1 MNNKNLANDYYNV
14 NNNSSIDPYRLPRNV
29 IPMRYNLKIVPNLD
43 TATFWGIVIV
53 KLSITTRTNTI
64 MLNSKNLN
72 IISIRINKK
81 LENNFKIDSETE
93 RLIITTR
100 KMLKPGI
107 VCLRIHFSG
116 ILNNELTGFYRSTY
130 LDDKGIEQVIATTQ
144 MEAAYCRRAFPCWD
158 EPDFKAVFKIKLVV
172 NNDLTV
178 VSNSSETSRVPDPS
192 DINKVIVSFADT
204 IPMSTYLVAF
214 VVGPLEATRSINVN
228 GTPMRI
234 LHAPGNS
241 NLTEFGLRVGAFSL
255 KLLENYF
262 GVKYPGKK
270 LDLVAIPD
278 FDAGAME
285 NFGCI
290 IFRETALLINPDNS
304 TQRELQ
310 EVVDT
315 VSHEIAHMWFG
326 DLVTMKWWNGL
337 WLNEAFATFMEA
349 TASDAFEPKWNRWT
363 SFAFERSEA
372 FRIDSLQNTRP
383 VEFPVNSPEEAD
395 AMFDVLTYKKGGSLL
410 RMLEMFIGKDRFR
423 NGIRKYIKKFSYKNT
438 ESNDIWGSIEE
449 SLINDKIPVRTIMN
463 GWIFQK
469 GYPVI
474 NVDIDAEKNE
484 IIIQQ
489 ERFTFTTSNQIDPD
503 PTLWSVPIHYRDSGD
518 NANEKKFILNTRET
532 RVNVADLSNLS
543 KPVIINANGYGFYRV
558 SYSADLF
565 ARFDAITISKMQVVE
580 RYALID
586 DAWNNVLANRLSAI
600 EYLNFLNNFINEL
613 DINVWNIIAYTIN
626 QCQRIIPTNRHL
638 LNSRIINLIKPALDS
653 ITLAPQP
660 NEDNA
665 TKQLRSILI
674 TLMAYNANDLAT
686 QQKAR
691 DIFNNA
697 ENGEAIDPELLNA
710 VTTIISFSG
719 GETEFNLFKNKFR
732 NANTP
737 QDKLRY
743 LLVLVNF
750 PSAELVRNTCEFA
763 LSSEVKTQDAP
774 RLLNRAIANRDYGNV
789 AWNFIKERWNEI
801 NQKYIKDGGYSIT
814 SVCENIT
821 LLNTPQQLA
830 DVKDFFNKNQIQSK
844 QLDQIL
850 EIQSVNVEL
859 RLREETP
866 LINALS
872 S

>member
-1 MNNKNLANDYYNV
+1 MKSEKLDF
-14 NNNSSIDPYRLPRNV
+14 SSIDPYRLPRNV

-43 TATFWGIVIV
+43 TATFWGTVIV
-53 KLSITTRTNTI
+53 KLNVKTRTNTI

-81 LENNFKIDSETE
+81 LENNFKIDSKTE

-116 ILNNELTGFYRSTY
+116 ILNNELTGLYRSTY

-144 MEAAYCRRAFPCWD
+144 MEPSSCRRVFPCWD
-158 EPDFKAVFKIKLVV
+158 EPEFKAVFKIKLVV
-172 NNDLTV
+172 KNDLTV
-178 VSNSSETSRVPDPS
+178 VSNSSEISRVPDPS
-192 DINKVIVSFADT
+192 DINKVIVTFDDT
-204 IPMSTYLVAF
+204 IIMSTYLVAF
-214 VVGPLEATRSINVN
+214 IVGRFETTRTISVN
-228 GTPMRI
+228 GTLMRI
-234 LHAPGNS
+234 LHVPGKS
-241 NLTEFGLRVGAFSL
+241 KLTTFGLDVGAFSL
-255 KLLENYF
+255 KWFENYF

-270 LDLVAIPD
+270 IDLIAIPD
-278 FDAGAME
+278 FAAGAME

-290 IFRETALLINPDNS
+290 TFRETALLVDPDNS
-304 TQRELQ
+304 TQNEQIR
-310 EVVDT
+310 VADV
-315 VSHEIAHMWFG
+315 VSHENSHMWFG
-326 DLVTMKWWNGL
+326 DLVTMKWWNGI
-337 WLNEAFATFMEA
+337 WLNEAFATFMQVSA
-349 TASDAFEPKWNRWT
+349 CDAYKPEWNRWT
-363 SFAFERSEA
+363 SFAFERSKA
-372 FRIDSLQNTRP
+372 FIVDSLQSTRP

-395 AMFDVLTYKKGGSLL
+395 AMFDVLTYQKGGSLV

-438 ESNDIWGSIEE
+438 ENNDLWDTIEK
-449 SLINDKIPVRTIMN
+449 SLTSDKIPVRTIMN

-474 NVDIDAEKNE
+474 NVNIDTEKNE

-489 ERFTFTTSNQIDPD
+489 ERFTFTKSNQID
-503 PTLWSVPIHYRDSGD
+503 PTLWSVPIHFRDSGD
-518 NANEKKFILNTRET
+518 NANEKKIILNTREM
-532 RVNVADLSNLS
+532 RFKVADSS

-558 SYSADLF
+558 AYSADLF

-600 EYLNFLNNFINEL
+600 EYLNFLTNFSNERNF
-613 DINVWNIIAYTIN
+613 NVWNIIADTIY
-626 QCQRIIPTNRHL
+626 QCQKIIPNNRHL

-674 TLMAYNANDLAT
+674 KLMAYNANDIET

-691 DIFNNA
+691 EIFNNA
-697 ENGEAIDPELLNA
+697 ENGEPIDVELLNA
-710 VTTIISFSG
+710 VTTIVSLTG
-719 GETEFNLFKNKFR
+719 NENDFNLFKTKFR

-743 LLVLVNF
+743 LLILANF
-750 PSAELVRNTCEFA
+750 QSAELVRNACEFA
-763 LSSEVKTQDAP
+763 LTNEVRTQDADS
-774 RLLNRAIANRDYGNV
+774 LLNRAIANHQYGGI
-789 AWNFIKERWNEI
+789 AWNFIKEKI
-801 NQKYIKDGGYSIT
+801 DKIKIT
-814 SVCENIT
+814 DIENIAV
-821 LLNTPQQLA
+821 LNTPEQFTN
-830 DVKDFFNKNQIQSK
+830 VKDFFNKNKIQSQK
-844 QLDQIL
+844 LDQIL
-850 EIQSVNVEL
+850 ELQSINVDL
-859 RLREETP
+859 RLREETR
-866 LINALS
+866 LTNALS
-872 S
+872 T

>member
-1 MNNKNLANDYYNV
+1 V
-14 NNNSSIDPYRLPRNV
+14 
-29 IPMRYNLKIVPNLD
+29 
-43 TATFWGIVIV
+43 
-53 KLSITTRTNTI
+53 
-64 MLNSKNLN
+64 
-72 IISIRINKK
+72 
-81 LENNFKIDSETE
+81 
-93 RLIITTR
+93 
-100 KMLKPGI
+100 
-107 VCLRIHFSG
+107 
-116 ILNNELTGFYRSTY
+116 
-130 LDDKGIEQVIATTQ
+130 
-144 MEAAYCRRAFPCWD
+144 
-158 EPDFKAVFKIKLVV
+158 
-172 NNDLTV
+172 
-178 VSNSSETSRVPDPS
+178 
-192 DINKVIVSFADT
+192 AD
-204 IPMSTYLVAF
+204 V
-214 VVGPLEATRSINVN
+214 
-228 GTPMRI
+228 
-234 LHAPGNS
+234 
-241 NLTEFGLRVGAFSL
+241 
-255 KLLENYF
+255 
-262 GVKYPGKK
+262 
-270 LDLVAIPD
+270 
-278 FDAGAME
+278 
-285 NFGCI
+285 
-290 IFRETALLINPDNS
+290 
-304 TQRELQ
+304 
-310 EVVDT
+310 
-315 VSHEIAHMWFG
+315 VSHENSHMWFG

-337 WLNEAFATFMEA
+337 WLNEAFATFMQVSA
-349 TASDAFEPKWNRWT
+349 CDAYKPEWNRWT
-363 SFAFERSEA
+363 SFAFQRSKA
-372 FRIDSLQNTRP
+372 FRIDSLQSTRP

-395 AMFDVLTYKKGGSLL
+395 AMFDVLTYQKGGSLV

-423 NGIRKYIKKFSYKNT
+423 NGIRKYIKKFSYKNV
-438 ESNDIWGSIEE
+438 ENNDLWDSIEE
-449 SLINDKIPVRTIMN
+449 SLTSDKIPVRTIMN

-474 NVDIDAEKNE
+474 NVNIDAEKNE

-489 ERFTFTTSNQIDPD
+489 ERFTFTTSNQIDT
-503 PTLWSVPIHYRDSGD
+503 TLWSVPIHYRDSGD
-518 NANEKKFILNTRET
+518 NANEKKIILNTREM
-532 RVNVADLSNLS
+532 RLKVADSS

-558 SYSADLF
+558 AYSANLF

-600 EYLNFLNNFINEL
+600 KYLNFLNNFINEL

-774 RLLNRAIANRDYGNV
+774 RLLAIANRDYGNV

-801 NQKYIKDGGYSIT
+801 NQKYSIT

-821 LLNTPQQLA
+821 LLNTPEQLA
-830 DVKDFFNKNQIQSK
+830 DVKDFFNKNQVKSSQK
-844 QLDQIL
+844 LNLDQIL

-872 S
+872 P

>member
-1 MNNKNLANDYYNV
+1 MNNKNLDF
-14 NNNSSIDPYRLPRNV
+14 SSIDPYRLPRNV

-116 ILNNELTGFYRSTY
+116 ILNNELTGLYRSTY

-144 MEAAYCRRAFPCWD
+144 MEPSSCRRAFPCWD

-214 VVGPLEATRSINVN
+214 VVGPLEATGSINVN

-234 LHAPGNS
+234 LHAPGKS

-270 LDLVAIPD
+270 LDLIAIPD

-304 TQRELQ
+304 TQSELQ
-310 EVVDT
+310 EVVVT

-337 WLNEAFATFMEA
+337 WLNEAFATFME
-349 TASDAFEPKWNRWT
+349 TTVSDAFEPKWNQWT

-372 FRIDSLQNTRP
+372 FQVDSLQSTRP

-395 AMFDVLTYKKGGSLL
+395 AMFDILTYKKGGSLL

-438 ESNDIWGSIEE
+438 ENNDLWDSIEE

-474 NVDIDAEKNE
+474 KVDIDAEKNE

-489 ERFTFTTSNQIDPD
+489 ERFTFTTSNQIDP
-503 PTLWSVPIHYRDSGD
+503 TIWSVPIHYRDSGV
-518 NANEKKFILNTRET
+518 NANEKKIILNTREM
-532 RVNVADLSNLS
+532 RVKVADAS
-543 KPVIINANGYGFYRV
+543 KPIIINANGYGFYRV
-558 SYSADLF
+558 AYSADLF

-600 EYLNFLNNFINEL
+600 EYLNFLTNFINER
-613 DINVWNIIAYTIN
+613 DINVWNIIADTIN
-626 QCQRIIPTNRHL
+626 QCQRIIPNNRHF
-638 LNSRIINLIKPALDS
+638 LNLRIINLIKPALDS
-653 ITLAPQP
+653 IRLAPQL

-674 TLMAYNANDLAT
+674 KLMAYNANDIET

-691 DIFNNA
+691 EIFNNA
-697 ENGEAIDPELLNA
+697 ENGEPIDVELLNA
-710 VTTIISFSG
+710 VTTIVSLTG
-719 GETEFNLFKNKFR
+719 DENDFNLFKNKFR

-743 LLVLVNF
+743 LLVLANF
-750 PSAELVRNTCEFA
+750 QSAELVRNTCEFA

-774 RLLNRAIANRDYGNV
+774 RLLNRAIANRQYGGI
-789 AWNFIKERWNEI
+789 AWNFIKEKI
-801 NQKYIKDGGYSIT
+801 DKIKIT
-814 SVCENIT
+814 DIENIAV
-821 LLNTPQQLA
+821 LNTPEQFTN
-830 DVKDFFNKNQIQSK
+830 VKDFFNKNKIQSQK
-844 QLDQIL
+844 IDQIL
-850 EIQSVNVEL
+850 ELQSINVDL
-859 RLREETP
+859 RLREETR
-866 LINALS
+866 LINALLT
-872 S
+872 